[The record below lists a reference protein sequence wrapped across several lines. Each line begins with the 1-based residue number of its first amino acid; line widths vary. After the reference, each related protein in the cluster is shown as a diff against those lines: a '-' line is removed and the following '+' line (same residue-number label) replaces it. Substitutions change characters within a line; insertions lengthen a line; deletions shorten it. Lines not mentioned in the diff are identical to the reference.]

1 MVNGL
6 GLSAGK
12 KRIFIGF
19 KIDKEGNIIAVQAR
33 APHIDIKEEV
43 LSVMSSLPK
52 MIPAENKGKKL
63 NVKYSIPLTIVV
75 K

>member
-19 KIDKEGNIIAVQAR
+19 KIDKEGNIIDVQAR

-43 LSVMSSLPK
+43 LLVMSSLPK